1 MLKDVRLA
9 VRSIV
14 RAPAF
19 AIAAVLTLA
28 LGIGANT
35 AVFSVVNAI
44 LLRPMPHVDDPGR
57 LVRIYTS
64 DFSGQPLYR
73 SSSYPDYLDFRDHTR
88 TLTGLAAFADRTLQ
102 FEQAEVAE
110 VIHGQA
116 VSGNYFSLLGL
127 QPVLGRPLVADDEE
141 PGRPPVVMIS
151 YAFWH
156 RSFGGDPG
164 VLGRI
169 IRLDGHPVTIVG
181 VAPSGFTGAW
191 QRLAPPAQIWVSI
204 TGWARLEGAAAM
216 TRLQVRESRW
226 LDMIGR
232 LDPNA
237 TLRASQT
244 EMMVR
249 GLQLH
254 RQYPEDWADARGNAR
269 RVTVLDD
276 ASARVPPELRSGIVG
291 FATML
296 MGVVALVLVVS
307 CANVAHLFLARAV
320 RRTREVAVR
329 LALGAS
335 RWQLVRQLLT
345 EAMLLSAA
353 GGVLGL
359 VLARWLASLLVTL
372 RPDTGMPVEID
383 VQLDARVF
391 AFAVLVSVLAAL
403 FFGLL
408 PAWQAARLSLFTS
421 MGTAHQ
427 QAGVRLMRG
436 RVSLRDLLVVAEVA
450 VSLVLVSS
458 AGLFVRSLQQAAT
471 ADVGF
476 QRDNVLLARLNLNLA
491 GYTKERGLVLIDQM
505 LRRIEALPGVHT
517 ATVAQRIP
525 LTSQQGRSRIHVAGY
540 SPQRGE
546 DMEFD
551 INRVGP
557 RYFETMQM
565 PLVAGRGFTA
575 DDREQRAPAVVVNQ
589 AFARRFWGSDD
600 PIGKRLSH
608 DGGKTFAEV
617 VGVVRDA
624 TIRSLGEAQRL
635 QVVVP
640 VLQDYRGDVTLHVRT
655 AGEPLG
661 VLPAVRREIRQL
673 DGLIPIVEPTTLRA
687 ATGIASFPQRLASAV
702 LGGFSLVALIMAIV
716 GLAGLLIHSV
726 AARTREIGVRVAI
739 GARRADVVGLI
750 LRRGLGLIGAGVL
763 LGVMASLI
771 VGRLLDRFLVGISG
785 TDGVAIGAAVLIL
798 TATGVAATYLP
809 VRQALS
815 VDPMRALRSE

>member
-1 MLKDVRLA
+1 MLKDIQLA
-9 VRSIV
+9 IRSIV

-19 AIAAVLTLA
+19 ALAAVITLA

-35 AVFSVVNAI
+35 AVFSVVNAV
-44 LLRPMPHVDDPGR
+44 LLRPMPHVEDPDR
-57 LVRIYTS
+57 LVRVYTS

-73 SSSYPDYLDFRDHTR
+73 TSSYPDYLDFRDR
-88 TLTGLAAFADRTLQ
+88 AKTLSGLAAFAEQSLQ
-102 FEQAEVAE
+102 FEQGEVAE
-110 VIHGQA
+110 VIQGQA

-127 QPVLGRPLVADDEE
+127 RPALGRPLLADDEE

-151 YAFWH
+151 YALWQ
-156 RSFGGDPG
+156 RTFGADPG

-169 IRLDGHPVTIVG
+169 IRLDGHLVTVVG

-204 TGWARLEGAAAM
+204 AGWARLEGAEG
-216 TRLQVRESRW
+216 TRRLEARSSRW
-226 LDMIGR
+226 LGMIGR

-237 TLRASQT
+237 TLQAAQT
-244 EMMVR
+244 ELTIR
-249 GLQLH
+249 GLEIH
-254 RQYPEDWADARGNAR
+254 REYPESWTDARGNAR

-296 MGVVALVLVVS
+296 MGVVALVLIVS

-345 EAMLLSAA
+345 EAMLLSVA

-359 VLARWLASLLVTL
+359 VLAKGLASLLVTL
-372 RPDTGMPVEID
+372 RPDTGRPVEID
-383 VQLDARVF
+383 VQMDARVF
-391 AFAVLVSVLAAL
+391 AFALLVSVLAAL
-403 FFGLL
+403 VFGLL

-421 MGTAHQ
+421 LRNAHQ

-491 GYTKERGLVLIDQM
+491 GYTKERGLVLIDQL
-505 LRRIEALPGVHT
+505 LRRIEALPGVRT
-517 ATVAQRIP
+517 VTVAQRIP
-525 LTSQQGRSRIHVAGY
+525 LTSSQGRSLMHVAGY
-540 SPQRGE
+540 TPQRGE

-565 PLVAGRGFTA
+565 PLVRGRGFTA
-575 DDREQRAPAVVVNQ
+575 DDREQSASAVVVNQ
-589 AFARRFWGSDD
+589 AFVRRFWGSDD
-600 PIGKRLSH
+600 PIGKRVSS

-617 VGVVRDA
+617 VGVVRDS

-635 QVVVP
+635 QVFVP
-640 VLQDYRGDVTLHVRT
+640 VLQNYRGDFTLHVRT
-655 AGEPLG
+655 AGDPLG
-661 VLPAVRREIRQL
+661 VLPAVSREIRQL
-673 DGLIPIVEPTTLRA
+673 DRMLPIVEPTTLRA
-687 ATGIASFPQRLASAV
+687 ATDIALFPQRLASAV

-716 GLAGLLIHSV
+716 GLGGLLIHSV

-739 GARRADVVGLI
+739 GAQRADVVGLI
-750 LRRGLGLIGAGVL
+750 LRRGLSLIGAGVL
-763 LGVMASLI
+763 LGVMASLL
-771 VGRLLDRFLVGISG
+771 VGRLLDRFLVGVSG
-785 TDGVAIGAAVLIL
+785 TDALAIGVAVLIL
-798 TATGVAATYLP
+798 SATGVAATYLP